1 MTGINVQPQLII
13 RRHNN
18 RKRLFRLRNLT
29 SLLRFLKFFTI
40 YLRSVKHDTKCG
52 WKLQRSFFFVGQYLQ
67 RGPCL
72 ISVLHIDCYQAL
84 TLLMHTHKQAQR
96 QVSNRGLPSQSE
108 WQDCFITF
116 AFLCFLVGIWA
127 TLLPTEWS
135 CSICLLVIS
144 MTVVESVYRICFYI
158 TCSCRIS
165 PDMFLLYILTYTLL
179 YIFISKLA
187 FSKYWFGSRST
198 FFMALAGMCSQRSNQ
213 KLRKLAN

>member
-29 SLLRFLKFFTI
+29 SLLRLLKFFTI

-116 AFLCFLVGIWA
+116 AFLCFLVGM
-127 TLLPTEWS
+127 LLNLPACYQHDS
-135 CSICLLVIS
+135 CWKCLQDLLLHH
-144 MTVVESVYRICFYI
+144 
-158 TCSCRIS
+158 
-165 PDMFLLYILTYTLL
+165 MFLSNKPRHVFIVYTHIYIVVYFHLKTGL
-179 YIFISKLA
+179 F
-187 FSKYWFGSRST
+187 
-198 FFMALAGMCSQRSNQ
+198 
-213 KLRKLAN
+213 

>member
-72 ISVLHIDCYQAL
+72 ISVLHSDCYQAL

-116 AFLCFLVGIWA
+116 AFLCFLVGIRA

-158 TCSCRIS
+158 T
-165 PDMFLLYILTYTLL
+165 FLSNKPRHVFIVYTHIYIVVYFHLKTGL
-179 YIFISKLA
+179 F
-187 FSKYWFGSRST
+187 
-198 FFMALAGMCSQRSNQ
+198 
-213 KLRKLAN
+213 